1 MLDKGPEV
9 VRILKPGSENNP
21 REGYGLL
28 WISVAFGKL
37 MIISASHTDI
47 LTIQ

>member
-28 WISVAFGKL
+28 WIFMIFGKL
-37 MIISASHTDI
+37 TIISVSHTNI
-47 LTIQ
+47 LMIQ